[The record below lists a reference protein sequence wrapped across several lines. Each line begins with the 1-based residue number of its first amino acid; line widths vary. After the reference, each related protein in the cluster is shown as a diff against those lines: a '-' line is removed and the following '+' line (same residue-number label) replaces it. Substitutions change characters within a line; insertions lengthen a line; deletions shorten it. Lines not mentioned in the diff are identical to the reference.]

1 MNIYD
6 GFMYYDEDLILD
18 LRLNLLNE
26 FVKKFIIVE
35 ANYTHSGKKRKLNF
49 DIRNFSKF
57 KNKIEYIVV
66 DTLPKNILRL
76 QISDNENETNS
87 KILDNALARENYH
100 RNKISLG
107 LDSCHDD
114 DIIIIS
120 DIDEIPNLVNFQH
133 KGKISIFLQKMF
145 YYKFNLKHPTLTWV
159 GSKACKKKDFISP
172 QWLRNIKSKKYNLW
186 RLDILFSKKKYF
198 NLNFIKNGG
207 WHFTSIKK
215 PEDIHYKLSNFL
227 HHLEY
232 EKSKTT
238 LDTLTSL
245 INEKKIMYDHNADK
259 KDNRWKASISLIKAE
274 DNELPV
280 YLINNKNKFINFI
293 D

>member
-49 DIRNFSKF
+49 DIKNFSKF
-57 KNKIEYIVV
+57 KNKIQYIVV
-66 DTLPKNILRL
+66 DTLPKNILKL
-76 QISDNENETNS
+76 QISDNEQKTNS

-107 LDSCHDD
+107 LDDCHDD

-133 KGKISIFLQKMF
+133 TGKISIFLQKMF

-172 QWLRNIKSKKYNLW
+172 QWLRNIKAKKYNLW
-186 RLDILFSKKKYF
+186 RLDVLLSKKKYF

-232 EKSKTT
+232 EKSETT
-238 LDTLTSL
+238 LETLTSL
-245 INEKKIMYDHNADK
+245 INEKKVLYDHNADK
-259 KDNRWKASISLIKAE
+259 RNNKWNSSISLIKVE
-274 DNELPV
+274 DNELPA
-280 YLINNKNKFINFI
+280 YLINNKNKYINFI

>member
-26 FVKKFIIVE
+26 YVKKFIVIE
-35 ANYTHSGKKRKLNF
+35 SCYTHSGKKRKLNF

-57 KNKIEYIVV
+57 KNKIHYIVV
-66 DTLPKNILRL
+66 DTLPKNILKL
-76 QISDNENETNS
+76 QTSDNENQTNS

-232 EKSKTT
+232 EKSETT
-238 LDTLTSL
+238 LETLTSL
-245 INEKKIMYDHNADK
+245 INEKKVLYDHNADK
-259 KDNRWKASISLIKAE
+259 RNNKWNSSISLIKVE
-274 DNELPV
+274 DNELPA
-280 YLINNKNKFINFI
+280 YLINNKNKYINFI